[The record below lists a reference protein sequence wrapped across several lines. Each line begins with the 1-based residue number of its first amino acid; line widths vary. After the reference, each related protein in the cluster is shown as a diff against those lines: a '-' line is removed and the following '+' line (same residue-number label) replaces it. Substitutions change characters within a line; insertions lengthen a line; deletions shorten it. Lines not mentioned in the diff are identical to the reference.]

1 MNYTFFNK
9 YNKEVITIQAIDIND
24 AIFKVK
30 YLRYINKCIY
40 VKYSINKKI
49 AVYYCTND
57 KKRYYFNYPDI
68 DTNKNNL
75 FFIGFK
81 QGELIQTTLY
91 L

>member
-1 MNYTFFNK
+1 MNYIFFNK

-30 YLRYINKCIY
+30 YLKYITKCKY
-40 VKYSINKKI
+40 VKYISNKKI
-49 AVYYCTND
+49 AVYYCTTE
-57 KKRYYFNYPDI
+57 KKRYYFIYPNI
-68 DTNKNNL
+68 DTNKSNL

-81 QGELIQTTLY
+81 QGEIIQTTLY